1 MKKFIDLL
9 FALLLITI
17 LSADLHAQSDEP
29 MADLLTER
37 FKTEPM
43 ELGIMVRTNGVYSFE
58 DDGFLGGRRY
68 GLSNARLRFRGTID
82 KGFTYDMQL
91 ELNRQSSI
99 IDLNAGYK
107 FSDRL
112 HVVVGAQKPDI
123 GLDLSMSPGHT
134 ALISRARLIGAML
147 NSREIGVSASGDL
160 GDFDYNVA
168 MFNGYGLDRTND
180 NNFMYLGKLGYTLDS
195 GSSTTYL
202 GVNAAYNNSVLE
214 TVGNT
219 GFVSLEDR
227 WTYGGFIDF
236 DSDTFFGA
244 AEFLQTTFER
254 VGQAGD
260 ETITGFYATAGLKL
274 SEQNEVLVRWDHL
287 SFDVAEERG
296 SERII
301 LGLNHYA
308 TSLVKFQANL
318 IADFNDDDTRYGLA
332 GTFQFQF

>member
-1 MKKFIDLL
+1 MKKIITLL
-9 FALLLITI
+9 STILLITI
-17 LSADLHAQSDEP
+17 LSDDIYAQSDEP

-43 ELGIMVRTNGVYSFE
+43 QLGILVRTNGVYSFE

-68 GLSNARLRFRGTID
+68 GLSNARLRFRGTLD
-82 KGFTYDMQL
+82 QGFTYDMQM
-91 ELNRQSSI
+91 EFNRQSSI
-99 IDLNAGYK
+99 IDLNVGYK
-107 FSDRL
+107 FSERL
-112 HVVVGAQKPDI
+112 HVVAGAQKPDI
-123 GLDLSMSPGHT
+123 GLDLMSGAGNT
-134 ALISRARLIGAML
+134 AFISRARLISTML

-160 GDFDYNVA
+160 GGFDFNVA
-168 MFNGYGLDRTND
+168 MFNGYGLDRNND

-195 GSSTTYL
+195 GNSTTYL
-202 GVNAAYNNSVLE
+202 GVNAVYNNSVLE

-227 WTYGGFIDF
+227 WTYGGFADF

-274 SEQNEVLVRWDHL
+274 SVQNEILVRWDHL

-308 TSLVKFQANL
+308 TSLVKFQVNL